1 MNSQRS
7 FGILV
12 RIDLARVT
20 SPSSQCDPITI
31 SGAFRPSITPSLKGE
46 LGPLK
51 LDTVVIDG
59 MGPQTIIS
67 ASQVWQLRQGH
78 IAIFTSNSF
87 RVYTLGTALRAVKL
101 LTHDDKEVIRATVE
115 NGRYIQD
122 ST

>member
-7 FGILV
+7 CGILV

-20 SPSSQCDPITI
+20 SPSSQCDPITL
-31 SGAFRPSITPSLKGE
+31 SGAFGPGITPSLKGE

-67 ASQVWQLRQGH
+67 VSQVCKLRQGH
-78 IAIFTSNSF
+78 IALLTPNSF
-87 RVYTLGTALRAVKL
+87 RVYTLDTALRAIKL
-101 LTHDDKEVIRATVE
+101 LTHDDKEVVRGIVQ